1 MEAEPESSDSSDLD
15 EDEDEEPSLD
25 AARLFSTLIFDSN

>member
-1 MEAEPESSDSSDLD
+1 MEAEPESSDSSDL
-15 EDEDEEPSLD
+15 DEDEEPSLD